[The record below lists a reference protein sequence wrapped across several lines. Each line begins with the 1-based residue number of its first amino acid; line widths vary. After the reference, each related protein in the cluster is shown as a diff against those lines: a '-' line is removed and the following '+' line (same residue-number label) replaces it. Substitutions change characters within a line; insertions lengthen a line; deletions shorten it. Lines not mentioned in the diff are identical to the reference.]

1 MRIDV
6 RTDADGSTVLAVDG
20 EVDLAVAGALQQAG
34 IDAIEAHPA
43 ADLRVDVS
51 QVTFMD
57 STGLGALIQIR
68 NAAPDRFQLIGVSP
82 RLAQL
87 LEITGLS
94 DTFQPPPTD

>member
-1 MRIDV
+1 MQIDV
-6 RTDADGSTVLAVDG
+6 RTTADGSIVLAVEG

-34 IDAIEAHPA
+34 VDAIEANPTA
-43 ADLRVDVS
+43 ELQVDVS

-68 NAAPDRFQLIGVSP
+68 NAAPDRFRLVGVAP

-94 DTFQPPPTD
+94 DTFQSPSTE

>member
-6 RTDADGSTVLAVDG
+6 RDAADGSIVLAVEGD
-20 EVDLAVAGALQQAG
+20 VDLAVAGELQQAG
-34 IDAIEAHPA
+34 IDAIEAKPT
-43 ADLRVDVS
+43 ADICVDVS

-68 NAAPDRFQLIGVSP
+68 NAAPDRFQLVGVSA

-94 DTFQPPPTD
+94 DTFQSPTTE

>member
-1 MRIDV
+1 MEIDV
-6 RTDADGSTVLAVDG
+6 RTNADGSIVLAVEG

-34 IDAIEAHPA
+34 VDAIEANPT
-43 ADLRVDVS
+43 ADIQVDVA
-51 QVTFMD
+51 QVSFMD

-68 NAAPDRFQLIGVSP
+68 NAAPDRFQLVGVPP

-94 DTFQPPPTD
+94 DTFQAPPTD